1 MCAAPTVQSS
11 GQVSST
17 ASNLPTKAQANKAPQ
32 AAVVLLLGLDGAGKT
47 TLLGTLQGEKDP
59 HVRPSVGFKPVTM
72 MLGDQLKVK
81 ALREQLGGYPRPRLT
96 EYLIQKFAIL

>member
-1 MCAAPTVQSS
+1 MSHLPD
-11 GQVSST
+11 QVSST
-17 ASNLPTKAQANKAPQ
+17 ASNLPTKDQANKAPH

-59 HVRPSVGFKPVTM
+59 HVRPSVGFKPVAM

-81 ALREQLGGYPRPRLT
+81 ASREQLRGYPFSRFVERL
-96 EYLIQKFAIL
+96 I